1 MSQLYPAM
9 LRIAG
14 RRCVVIGGG
23 RVAARKVAPLLEA
36 GATVLL
42 IAPDCGPELAALVKQ
57 GRVRWEP
64 RGYRP
69 GDLEGAALA
78 FAATDSAAVNAA
90 VAAEA
95 KARDIPVNVAN
106 DPAASTFHVPA
117 IIERKGLLLT
127 VSTGG
132 RSPAFARRLRLEL
145 EALLSPERLALLEL
159 YADLRAS
166 LGELG
171 LHPDGPAWEAADERA
186 LELLRVGRPDEARRV
201 LKQQVLAAA
210 GGEA

>member
-1 MSQLYPAM
+1 MSRLYPAM
-9 LRIAG
+9 LRIAR
-14 RRCVVIGGG
+14 RRCVVVGGG
-23 RVAARKVAPLLEA
+23 RVAGRKVAPLLEA

-42 IAPDCGPELAALVKQ
+42 IAPSCGPELEALAKQ

-64 RGYRP
+64 RGYRS

-78 FAATDSAAVNAA
+78 FAATDSPAVNAA

-95 KARDIPVNVAN
+95 ETRDIPVNVAD

-117 IIERKGLLLT
+117 VVERDGLVLT

-159 YADLRAS
+159 YAELRAS
-166 LGELG
+166 LGEQDLR
-171 LHPDGPAWEAADERA
+171 PDGVDWEAADERA
-186 LELLRVGRPDEARRV
+186 LELLRAGRPDQARQV

-210 GGEA
+210 GSEA